1 MREKILVCDKE
12 NPKVSLTINQTQM
25 FSIDISMR
33 ALLKRWAIFVLICS
47 AYVGFLRIIGL
58 DNQFDFRLLLNLV
71 STGTLIL
78 FILRIYGAPR
88 K

>member
-1 MREKILVCDKE
+1 MADKE
-12 NPKVSLTINQTQM
+12 NPKVPLTINQTQV
-25 FSIDISMR
+25 FSIDISIR
-33 ALLKRWAIFVLICS
+33 ALLERWAIFVMICS
-47 AYVGFLRIIGL
+47 TYVGFLRIIGI
-58 DNQFDFRLLLNLV
+58 DNQFDFKLLFTLV